1 MTKSLLLLD
10 SSSDIRS
17 ILSDPSNFE
26 DSRIISFDVESN
38 LVLSELGIHHEQ
50 VENYIDV
57 KDEDQIDKLAL
68 KMSLEWYKQKNFQDF
83 LEYKDI
89 NLGWLLE
96 HEFHPYLLQV
106 MKNLVGLI
114 KIIDKEKPNNISAS
128 NFIASFI
135 NSTNLKDK
143 VLVQT
148 FPKINSLEFY
158 FDTVEIPIN
167 LPGKKINIKTSRNS
181 ALKIKKLI
189 EQSTNLIFNLKHKNN
204 LAEKKHILL
213 LEFNPIQYYELL
225 EQITSLDDKIIFL
238 NERRPAV
245 WNLESLRIVKKFNC
259 KILRL
264 SDINDK
270 LQQKIELEKTN
281 LVKKLNGLF
290 LNDKDFE
297 EYFSI
302 GGFSFWYAI
311 KENFMLICRQ
321 RLSEAVSR
329 ILSSIEFFENTKIH
343 YILTMYNAGAEERA
357 ILAVAQKY
365 KVPGILLQHG
375 IYAQNQ
381 HLKKIGYATYIIP
394 NLGLKK
400 AVWGNESKQCFIDL
414 GVSNDNLILS
424 GSPRHDKFFK
434 TKINE
439 QKNNSILLATNVIVS
454 QDYHGINS
462 RVHENY
468 QTQLYKIFQI
478 ANTIPDKKLIV
489 KLHPAK
495 PPIDVISKILDT
507 IKPPLQVSKTGNI
520 FDYIINSDVVIS
532 TQYSTVLI
540 EAMILKKPTITFL
553 FDHKDYENEM
563 IIKNGATAYVQNL
576 EEFSDV
582 LNRILTNKIFRE
594 NLVQKGTEFINK
606 YLTNQGNSSEFLANF
621 LHGRKL

>member
-38 LVLSELGIHHEQ
+38 LVLSELGIYYEQ
-50 VENYIDV
+50 VENYVDID
-57 KDEDQIDKLAL
+57 DEDQIDKLAL
-68 KMSLEWYKQKNFQDF
+68 KIALGWYKQKNFKDF

-96 HEFHPYLLQV
+96 NEIHQYLLQI
-106 MKNLVGLI
+106 MKHLVGLI
-114 KIIDKEKPNNISAS
+114 KIIEKEKPNKILAS
-128 NFIASFI
+128 NFISSII
-135 NSTNLKDK
+135 NSTNLKDR
-143 VLVQT
+143 VLTQT

-167 LPGKKINIKTSRNS
+167 LPGKKINLKASRNS
-181 ALKIKKLI
+181 ALMIKKLI
-189 EQSTNLIFNLKHKNN
+189 EKSTNLIFNLKYKDN

-225 EQITSLDDKIIFL
+225 EQITLLDDRIILL

-245 WNLESLRIVKKFNC
+245 WNLESLRIVKKFGC

-270 LQQKIELEKTN
+270 LQQKIEREKAN
-281 LVKKLNGLF
+281 LVKKLDGLF

-297 EYFSI
+297 EYFSV
-302 GGFSFWYAI
+302 GGFSFWYTI
-311 KENFMLICRQ
+311 KENFMLTCRQ
-321 RLSEAVSR
+321 RLSEAISR

-365 KVPGILLQHG
+365 KIPGILMQHG

-381 HLKKIGYATYIIP
+381 YMRKFIPVFGYLP
-394 NLGLKK
+394 NLGLKE
-400 AVWGNESKQCFIDL
+400 AVWGNESKQYFLDL

-439 QKNNSILLATNVIVS
+439 RQNNSILLATNIIMS
-454 QDYHGINS
+454 QNYKGIDS
-462 RVHENY
+462 RVHENF
-468 QTQLYKIFQI
+468 QTQLNKIFQI
-478 ANTIPDKKLIV
+478 ANNIPDKKLIV
-489 KLHPAK
+489 KLHPGK

-520 FDYIINSDVVIS
+520 FEYIVNSDVVIS
-532 TQYSTVLI
+532 TEFSTVLI
-540 EAMILKKPTITFL
+540 DAMILKKPTITFL
-553 FDHKDYENEM
+553 FDHKGFENEM

-582 LNRILTNKIFRE
+582 LNKILTNEDFRE

-606 YLTNQGNSSEFLANF
+606 YLINQGNSSEFLANF
-621 LHGRKL
+621 LHRSK